1 MKFPALATVIFFCIW
16 LHFTLSR
23 VSDADAKKRKNFWD
37 RESEANNVRKKSL
50 DDLEYITIPL
60 SELPFGL
67 LPDVQAIAD
76 AEGTIKDL
84 STEKIVN
91 LTGFTNTDLKLMYGT
106 ANITPLSAYDQNYTS
121 LVTALQKWGSQL
133 FLYGKYQE
141 ACTVLEFAVQTKSDI
156 TDTYK
161 LLCELYQGKLG
172 LSSEA
177 TEEKIKAL
185 LPTALS
191 LNSLSKSRILDTLS
205 SYVDTSS

>member
-23 VSDADAKKRKNFWD
+23 VSDADAKKRKSFWD

-76 AEGTIKDL
+76 AESTIKDL

-133 FLYGKYQE
+133 FLYGKYPE
-141 ACTVLEFAVQTKSDI
+141 ACAVLEFAVQTKSDI

-161 LLCELYQGKLG
+161 LLCELYQSKLG

-177 TEEKIKAL
+177 AEEKIKAL

>member
-23 VSDADAKKRKNFWD
+23 VSDADAKKRKSFWD

-60 SELPFGL
+60 AELPFGL
-67 LPDVQAIAD
+67 LPDVQAITD

-133 FLYGKYQE
+133 FLYGKYPE

-177 TEEKIKAL
+177 AEEKIKAL